1 MADAARLKAAY
12 LADTSAL
19 HRLSHPQVAE
29 RLGPLLEEGAVATC
43 AVVDLEVLYS
53 AKSADD
59 YDAVRTERRA
69 FPDIPITPQVMARAL
84 EVQAQL
90 AQRGQ
95 HRLPIPDLIIGA
107 AAESAELVLLHYDA
121 DHERIADVTGQTHEW
136 VVPRG
141 AL

>member
-1 MADAARLKAAY
+1 MADTAGLKAAY

-19 HRLSHPQVAE
+19 HRLSEPQVAE

-43 AVVDLEVLYS
+43 AIVDLEVLCS

-59 YDAVRTERRA
+59 YDVVRAERRA
-69 FPDIPITPQVMARAL
+69 FPDVPITPEVMARAL

-90 AQRGQ
+90 THRGQ
-95 HRLPIPDLIIGA
+95 HRLPIPDLVISA

-121 DHERIADVTGQTHEW
+121 DYERIADATGQPHEW

-141 AL
+141 AV